1 MKVQKNIKF
10 AILKNEDPFDHLKWI
25 DACEDYQKKINY
37 KVFDLTVETWLE
49 DITEYSPN
57 LLLLKPSG
65 KTSLFRSLYQERLEI
80 LVNSLNYKSYPS
92 LDEVRIYESKRYF
105 AYWAKAYQLP
115 HPKTWVYY
123 HRNEA
128 LKAIE
133 SMKIPL
139 VGKMNIGASGKG
151 VKILHS
157 KHQIRKYIKRAFS
170 DGLVSSTG
178 PKLRQGKLIQRA
190 WQKFTHP
197 KELINKLK
205 TYKDIARDPQKG
217 FIILQEFIKHDYEW
231 RAVRIGD
238 SYFAHKK
245 IVIDKKAS
253 GSLEKEYVIPPI
265 ELLNFVRS
273 LTDMFRFRSIA
284 LDVFEPSKGK
294 YLINEAQCIFGQSD
308 PYQMLVDEN
317 PGRYLFKDGQWIFEK
332 GNFNSNASYDL
343 RLKDAI
349 LFNGLDL

>member
-1 MKVQKNIKF
+1 MKFQKKIKF
-10 AILKNEDPFDHLKWI
+10 AILKNEDPFDHLKWVN
-25 DACEDYQKKINY
+25 ACENFQKEIKF

-49 DITEYSPN
+49 DITKYSPN

-65 KTSLFRSLYQERLEI
+65 KTSLYRALYQERLEI
-80 LVNSLNYKSYPS
+80 LVTSLNYKSYPS

-105 AYWAKAYQLP
+105 AYWAKANKLP
-115 HPKTWVYY
+115 HPKTWIYY
-123 HRNEA
+123 HRKEA
-128 LKAIE
+128 LKAMK

-151 VKILHS
+151 VKILNS
-157 KHQIRKYIKRAFS
+157 KIKVKQYIKKAFS
-170 DGLVSSTG
+170 KGLVSNTG
-178 PKLRQGKLIQRA
+178 PKLRQGKLIQRL
-190 WQKFTHP
+190 WHKLTHP

-205 TYKDIARDPQKG
+205 TYRDIASDSQKG

-245 IVIDKKAS
+245 IVMSDKAS
-253 GSLEKEYVIPPI
+253 GTLEKEYVDPPI

-273 LTDMFRFRSIA
+273 VTNMFRFRSIA
-284 LDVFEPSKGK
+284 LDVFEPSKGQ

-308 PYQMLVDEN
+308 PYQMLVDEI
-317 PGRYLFKDGQWIFEK
+317 PGRYFFKDDQWIFEK
-332 GNFNSNASYDL
+332 GDFNSNASYDL

-349 LFNGLDL
+349 IFNELEL